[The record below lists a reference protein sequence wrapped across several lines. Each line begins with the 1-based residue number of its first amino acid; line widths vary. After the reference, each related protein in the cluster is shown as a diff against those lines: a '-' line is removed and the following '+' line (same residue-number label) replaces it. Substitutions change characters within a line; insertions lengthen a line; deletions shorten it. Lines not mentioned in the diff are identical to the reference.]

1 MSNKNKKNKNKNKN
15 NNTNKNK
22 NNQKSEQ
29 QIGEKTLKL
38 QDLQNFTVGEIVE
51 ESKRV
56 DKENE
61 ENESVLDKY
70 IRQHRGEIEDAKNKN
85 LDEFIQSEREHIE
98 PSADKAEVL
107 EQESEDASKDKAVIE
122 KNTDSESTSAVENKS
137 ETDEVKIES
146 ESDLP
151 EEKDVEK
158 VTNKKSEET
167 KSGKH
172 DLVLDPVVMVDA
184 PVSTLPKQ
192 KESPS
197 VEKIDEIDE
206 PVGEL
211 LSEGEKVTDPIMMSA
226 NEVPMA
232 EVKDDKIPETSKEEK
247 VTVPIM
253 MSANEVPMEEVK
265 DDEIPET
272 SKVEKSETEPKEP
285 EEEKNSDLNEEAMET
300 PEASKIEEAPT
311 DLVQE
316 PKENTADIPD
326 KVITADKV
334 APVLLSEKT
343 APKSEKQEEPQESVE
358 EKTTDG
364 KDKNRKTPIIIGLCA
379 IVLIAAGAVGF
390 AQYNNH
396 QKPKTV
402 QTTKS
407 SQTDLDKF
415 EKQYDS
421 FFTDKSHNVLKNS
434 QFGNL
439 AALETLVNSHKNSM
453 AWSNAVSE
461 TESLTDQIN
470 AIKKVNALFTSAAI
484 TDGKLD
490 SAAKIVTNVKIPET
504 PKTSNE
510 TLNKLLTQ
518 AIDLAKSQVA
528 KESSAQASASSAEA
542 KANQG
547 AGTQT
552 SSSTTTNQ
560 SSSTTNAS
568 SSTNSNA
575 NVNASTNG
583 NGLSS
588 NGVNL
593 EVSAARVQP
602 QAGINP
608 NDPAFTWGAEIKE
621 MVLNKARERGY
632 ITGDNY
638 ILVPTAIHTTNG
650 SQGFPAGI
658 VSGYYNLYAPD
669 GRYLVSINAKTGFFV
684 GNGSG
689 HADNLDYSE

>member
-98 PSADKAEVL
+98 PSADKAEVQEEVL

-146 ESDLP
+146 KSNLP
-151 EEKDVEK
+151 EEKATEK
-158 VTNKKSEET
+158 VTDKKSEEA
-167 KSGKH
+167 KAGKN
-172 DLVLDPVVMVDA
+172 DLVLDPVVIVDA
-184 PVSTLPKQ
+184 PVSTLPEQ

-197 VEKIDEIDE
+197 VEKIEEIDE
-206 PVGEL
+206 PVEEL
-211 LSEGEKVTDPIMMSA
+211 PLEEEEVTVPIMMSA

-232 EVKDDKIPETSKEEK
+232 EVKDDES
-247 VTVPIM
+247 
-253 MSANEVPMEEVK
+253 
-265 DDEIPET
+265 PET
-272 SKVEKSETEPKEP
+272 SKVEKSEAEPKEP
-285 EEEKNSDLNEEAMET
+285 EEEKNSDLNEEAKET

-334 APVLLSEKT
+334 APVLTSEKI
-343 APKSEKQEEPQESVE
+343 APKSESQEEPQESAE

-364 KDKNRKTPIIIGLCA
+364 KAKNRKTPIIIGLCA

-552 SSSTTTNQ
+552 SSSSTTSQ

-575 NVNASTNG
+575 NASTNG

-608 NDPAFTWGAEIKE
+608 NDPAFTWGAGIKE

>member
-1 MSNKNKKNKNKNKN
+1 VGILFGGKMSNKNKKNKNKNKN

-22 NNQKSEQ
+22 NNQKPEQ

-98 PSADKAEVL
+98 PSADKAEVQEEVL
-107 EQESEDASKDKAVIE
+107 EQESEDASKDKAVID

-151 EEKDVEK
+151 EEKATEK
-158 VTNKKSEET
+158 VTDKKPEEA
-167 KSGKH
+167 KAGKN

-184 PVSTLPKQ
+184 PVSTLPEQ

-197 VEKIDEIDE
+197 VEKIEEIDE
-206 PVGEL
+206 PVEEL
-211 LSEGEKVTDPIMMSA
+211 PLE
-226 NEVPMA
+226 
-232 EVKDDKIPETSKEEK
+232 EEK

-265 DDEIPET
+265 DDESPET
-272 SKVEKSETEPKEP
+272 SKVEKSEAEPKEP
-285 EEEKNSDLNEEAMET
+285 EEEKNSDLNEEAKET

-311 DLVQE
+311 NLVQE

-334 APVLLSEKT
+334 APVLTSEKI
-343 APKSEKQEEPQESVE
+343 APKSESQEEPQESAE

-364 KDKNRKTPIIIGLCA
+364 KGKNRKTPIIIGSCA

-434 QFGNL
+434 QFENL

-552 SSSTTTNQ
+552 SSSSTTSQ

-575 NVNASTNG
+575 NASTNG

-608 NDPAFTWGAEIKE
+608 NDPAFTWGAGIKE

>member
-1 MSNKNKKNKNKNKN
+1 MSNSRCLIHHFIGIVGILFGGKMSNKNKKNKNKNKN

-98 PSADKAEVL
+98 PSADKAEVQEEVL

-151 EEKDVEK
+151 EEKATEK
-158 VTNKKSEET
+158 VTDKKSEEA
-167 KSGKH
+167 KAGKN

-184 PVSTLPKQ
+184 PVSTLPEQ

-197 VEKIDEIDE
+197 VEKIEEIDE
-206 PVGEL
+206 PVEEL
-211 LSEGEKVTDPIMMSA
+211 PLE
-226 NEVPMA
+226 
-232 EVKDDKIPETSKEEK
+232 EEK

-265 DDEIPET
+265 DDESPET
-272 SKVEKSETEPKEP
+272 SKVEKSEAEPKEP
-285 EEEKNSDLNEEAMET
+285 EEEKNSDLNEEDKET

-334 APVLLSEKT
+334 APVLTSEKI
-343 APKSEKQEEPQESVE
+343 APKSESQEEPQESSE

-364 KDKNRKTPIIIGLCA
+364 KAKNRKTPIIIGLCA

-552 SSSTTTNQ
+552 SSSSTTSQ

-575 NVNASTNG
+575 NASTNG

-608 NDPAFTWGAEIKE
+608 NDPAFTWGAGIKE

>member
-98 PSADKAEVL
+98 PSADKAEVQEKVL
-107 EQESEDASKDKAVIE
+107 EQEAEDASKDKAVIE

-146 ESDLP
+146 KSNLP
-151 EEKDVEK
+151 EEKATEK
-158 VTNKKSEET
+158 VTDKKSEEA
-167 KSGKH
+167 KAGKN
-172 DLVLDPVVMVDA
+172 DLVLDLVVMVDA
-184 PVSTLPKQ
+184 PVSTLPEQ

-197 VEKIDEIDE
+197 VEKIEEIDE
-206 PVGEL
+206 PVEEL
-211 LSEGEKVTDPIMMSA
+211 PLE
-226 NEVPMA
+226 
-232 EVKDDKIPETSKEEK
+232 EEK

-265 DDEIPET
+265 DDESPET
-272 SKVEKSETEPKEP
+272 SKVEKSEAEPKEP
-285 EEEKNSDLNEEAMET
+285 EEEKNSDLNEEAKET

-334 APVLLSEKT
+334 APVLTSEKI
-343 APKSEKQEEPQESVE
+343 APKSESQEEPQESAE

-364 KDKNRKTPIIIGLCA
+364 KAKNRKTPIIIGLCA

-434 QFGNL
+434 QFENL
-439 AALETLVNSHKNSM
+439 ATLETLVNSHKNSM

-552 SSSTTTNQ
+552 SSSSTTSQ

-575 NVNASTNG
+575 NASTNG

-608 NDPAFTWGAEIKE
+608 NDPAFTWGAGIKE

>member
-98 PSADKAEVL
+98 PSADKAEVQEKVL
-107 EQESEDASKDKAVIE
+107 EQEAEDASKDKAVIE

-151 EEKDVEK
+151 EEKATEK
-158 VTNKKSEET
+158 VTDKKSEEA
-167 KSGKH
+167 KAGKN
-172 DLVLDPVVMVDA
+172 DLVLDPVVIVDA
-184 PVSTLPKQ
+184 PVSTLPEQ

-197 VEKIDEIDE
+197 VEKIEEIDE
-206 PVGEL
+206 PVEEL
-211 LSEGEKVTDPIMMSA
+211 PL
-226 NEVPMA
+226 
-232 EVKDDKIPETSKEEK
+232 EEEE

-265 DDEIPET
+265 DDESPET
-272 SKVEKSETEPKEP
+272 SKVEKSEAEPKEP
-285 EEEKNSDLNEEAMET
+285 EEEKNSDLNEEAKET

-334 APVLLSEKT
+334 APVLTSEKI
-343 APKSEKQEEPQESVE
+343 APKSESQEEPQESAE

-364 KDKNRKTPIIIGLCA
+364 KAKNRKTPIIIGLCA

-490 SAAKIVTNVKIPET
+490 SAAKIVTNVKISET

-552 SSSTTTNQ
+552 SSSSTTSQ

-575 NVNASTNG
+575 NASTNG

-608 NDPAFTWGAEIKE
+608 NDPAFTWGAGIKE

>member
-98 PSADKAEVL
+98 PSADKAEVQEKVL
-107 EQESEDASKDKAVIE
+107 EQEAEDASKDKAVIE

-146 ESDLP
+146 KSNLP
-151 EEKDVEK
+151 EEKATEK
-158 VTNKKSEET
+158 VTDKKSEEA
-167 KSGKH
+167 KAGKN

-184 PVSTLPKQ
+184 PVSTLPEQ

-197 VEKIDEIDE
+197 VEKIEEIDE
-206 PVGEL
+206 PVEEL
-211 LSEGEKVTDPIMMSA
+211 PLE
-226 NEVPMA
+226 
-232 EVKDDKIPETSKEEK
+232 EEK

-265 DDEIPET
+265 DDESPET
-272 SKVEKSETEPKEP
+272 SKVEKSEAEPKEP
-285 EEEKNSDLNEEAMET
+285 EEEKNSDLNEEAKET

-334 APVLLSEKT
+334 APVLTSEKI
-343 APKSEKQEEPQESVE
+343 APKSESQEEHQESAE

-364 KDKNRKTPIIIGLCA
+364 KAKNRKTPIIIGLCA

-434 QFGNL
+434 QFENL

-552 SSSTTTNQ
+552 SSSSTTSQ

-575 NVNASTNG
+575 NASTNG

-608 NDPAFTWGAEIKE
+608 NDPAFTWGAGIKE

>member
-1 MSNKNKKNKNKNKN
+1 MSNKNKKNKN

-98 PSADKAEVL
+98 PSADKAEVQEKVL
-107 EQESEDASKDKAVIE
+107 EQEAEDASKDKAVIE

-146 ESDLP
+146 KSNLP
-151 EEKDVEK
+151 EEKATEK
-158 VTNKKSEET
+158 VTDKKSEEA
-167 KSGKH
+167 KAGKN

-184 PVSTLPKQ
+184 PVSTLPEQ

-197 VEKIDEIDE
+197 VEKIEEIDE
-206 PVGEL
+206 PVEEL
-211 LSEGEKVTDPIMMSA
+211 PLE
-226 NEVPMA
+226 
-232 EVKDDKIPETSKEEK
+232 EEK

-265 DDEIPET
+265 DDESPET
-272 SKVEKSETEPKEP
+272 SKVEKSEAEPKEP
-285 EEEKNSDLNEEAMET
+285 EEEKNSDLNEEAKET

-334 APVLLSEKT
+334 APVLTSEKI
-343 APKSEKQEEPQESVE
+343 APKSESQEEPQESAE

-364 KDKNRKTPIIIGLCA
+364 KAKNRKTPIIIGLCA

-434 QFGNL
+434 QFENL

-552 SSSTTTNQ
+552 SSSSTTSQ

-575 NVNASTNG
+575 NASTNG

-608 NDPAFTWGAEIKE
+608 NDPAFTWVAGIKE

>member
-15 NNTNKNK
+15 INTNKNK
-22 NNQKSEQ
+22 NNQKPEQ

-98 PSADKAEVL
+98 PSADKAEVQEEVL
-107 EQESEDASKDKAVIE
+107 EQEAEDASKDKAVIE

-151 EEKDVEK
+151 EEKATEK
-158 VTNKKSEET
+158 VTDKKSEEA
-167 KSGKH
+167 KAGKN

-184 PVSTLPKQ
+184 PVSTLPEQ

-197 VEKIDEIDE
+197 VEKIEEIDE
-206 PVGEL
+206 PVEEL
-211 LSEGEKVTDPIMMSA
+211 PLE
-226 NEVPMA
+226 
-232 EVKDDKIPETSKEEK
+232 EEK

-265 DDEIPET
+265 DDESPET
-272 SKVEKSETEPKEP
+272 SKVEKSEAEPKEP
-285 EEEKNSDLNEEAMET
+285 EEEKNSDLNEEAKET

-334 APVLLSEKT
+334 APVLTSEKI
-343 APKSEKQEEPQESVE
+343 APKSESQEEPQESAE

-364 KDKNRKTPIIIGLCA
+364 KAKNRKTPIIIGLCA

-434 QFGNL
+434 QFENL

-552 SSSTTTNQ
+552 SSSSTTSQ

-575 NVNASTNG
+575 NASTNG

-608 NDPAFTWGAEIKE
+608 NDPAFTWGAGIKE

>member
-98 PSADKAEVL
+98 PSADKAEVQEKVL
-107 EQESEDASKDKAVIE
+107 EQEAEDASKDKAVIE

-146 ESDLP
+146 KSNLP
-151 EEKDVEK
+151 EEKATEK
-158 VTNKKSEET
+158 VTDKKSEEA
-167 KSGKH
+167 KAGKN

-184 PVSTLPKQ
+184 PVSTLPEQ

-197 VEKIDEIDE
+197 VEKIEEIDE
-206 PVGEL
+206 PVEEL
-211 LSEGEKVTDPIMMSA
+211 PLE
-226 NEVPMA
+226 
-232 EVKDDKIPETSKEEK
+232 EEK

-265 DDEIPET
+265 DDESPET
-272 SKVEKSETEPKEP
+272 SKVEKSEAEPKEP
-285 EEEKNSDLNEEAMET
+285 EEEKNSDLNEEAKET

-334 APVLLSEKT
+334 APVLTSEKI
-343 APKSEKQEEPQESVE
+343 APKSESQEEPQESAE

-364 KDKNRKTPIIIGLCA
+364 KAKNRKTPIIIGLCA

-434 QFGNL
+434 QFENL

-453 AWSNAVSE
+453 AWANAVSE

-528 KESSAQASASSAEA
+528 KESSAQASASSAQASASSAEA

-552 SSSTTTNQ
+552 SSSSTTSQ

-575 NVNASTNG
+575 NASTNG

-608 NDPAFTWGAEIKE
+608 NDPAFTWGAGIKE

-650 SQGFPAGI
+650 SQDFPAGI

>member
-1 MSNKNKKNKNKNKN
+1 MSNSRCLIHHFIGIVGILFGGKMSNKNKKNKNKNKN

-98 PSADKAEVL
+98 PSADKAEVQEEVL
-107 EQESEDASKDKAVIE
+107 EQESEDASKDKAVID

-151 EEKDVEK
+151 EEKATEK
-158 VTNKKSEET
+158 VTDKKSEEA
-167 KSGKH
+167 KAGKN
-172 DLVLDPVVMVDA
+172 DLVLDPVVIVDA
-184 PVSTLPKQ
+184 PVSTLPEQ

-197 VEKIDEIDE
+197 VEKIEEIDE
-206 PVGEL
+206 PVEEL
-211 LSEGEKVTDPIMMSA
+211 PLEEEEVTVPIMMSA

-232 EVKDDKIPETSKEEK
+232 EVKDDES
-247 VTVPIM
+247 
-253 MSANEVPMEEVK
+253 
-265 DDEIPET
+265 PET
-272 SKVEKSETEPKEP
+272 SKVEKSEAEPKEP
-285 EEEKNSDLNEEAMET
+285 EEEKNSDLNEEAKET

-334 APVLLSEKT
+334 APVLTSEKI
-343 APKSEKQEEPQESVE
+343 APKSESQEEPQESAE

-364 KDKNRKTPIIIGLCA
+364 KAKNRKTPIIIGLCA

-552 SSSTTTNQ
+552 SSSSTTSQ

-575 NVNASTNG
+575 NASTNG

-602 QAGINP
+602 QADINP
-608 NDPAFTWGAEIKE
+608 NDPAFTWGAGIKE

>member
-1 MSNKNKKNKNKNKN
+1 MGILFGGKMSNKNKKNKNKNKN

-98 PSADKAEVL
+98 PSADKAEVQEEVL

-151 EEKDVEK
+151 EEKATEK
-158 VTNKKSEET
+158 VTDKKSEEA
-167 KSGKH
+167 KAGKN

-184 PVSTLPKQ
+184 PVSTLPEQ

-197 VEKIDEIDE
+197 VEKIEEIDE
-206 PVGEL
+206 PVEEL
-211 LSEGEKVTDPIMMSA
+211 PLE
-226 NEVPMA
+226 
-232 EVKDDKIPETSKEEK
+232 EEK

-265 DDEIPET
+265 DDESPET
-272 SKVEKSETEPKEP
+272 SKVEKSEAEPKEP
-285 EEEKNSDLNEEAMET
+285 EEEKNSDLNEEDKET

-334 APVLLSEKT
+334 APVLTSEKI
-343 APKSEKQEEPQESVE
+343 APKSESQEEPQESSE

-364 KDKNRKTPIIIGLCA
+364 KAKNRKTPIIIGLCA

-552 SSSTTTNQ
+552 SSSSTTSQ

-575 NVNASTNG
+575 NASTNG

-608 NDPAFTWGAEIKE
+608 NDPAFTWGAGIKE

>member
-98 PSADKAEVL
+98 PSADKAEVQEKVL
-107 EQESEDASKDKAVIE
+107 EQEAEDASKDKAVIE

-146 ESDLP
+146 KSNLP
-151 EEKDVEK
+151 EEKATEK
-158 VTNKKSEET
+158 VTDKKSEEA
-167 KSGKH
+167 KAGKN

-184 PVSTLPKQ
+184 PVSTLPEQ

-197 VEKIDEIDE
+197 VEKIEEIDE
-206 PVGEL
+206 PVEEL
-211 LSEGEKVTDPIMMSA
+211 PLEEEEVTVPIMMSA

-232 EVKDDKIPETSKEEK
+232 EVKDDES
-247 VTVPIM
+247 
-253 MSANEVPMEEVK
+253 
-265 DDEIPET
+265 PET
-272 SKVEKSETEPKEP
+272 SKVEKSEAEPKEP
-285 EEEKNSDLNEEAMET
+285 EEEKNSDLNEEAKET

-334 APVLLSEKT
+334 APVLASEKI
-343 APKSEKQEEPQESVE
+343 APKSESQEEPQESAE

-364 KDKNRKTPIIIGLCA
+364 KAKNRKTPIIIGLCA

-434 QFGNL
+434 QFENL

-552 SSSTTTNQ
+552 SSSSTTSQ

-575 NVNASTNG
+575 NASTNG

-608 NDPAFTWGAEIKE
+608 NDPAFTWVAGIKE

>member
-98 PSADKAEVL
+98 PSADKAEVQEEVL
-107 EQESEDASKDKAVIE
+107 EQEAEDASKDKAVIE

-151 EEKDVEK
+151 EEKATEK
-158 VTNKKSEET
+158 VTDKKSEEA
-167 KSGKH
+167 KAGKN

-184 PVSTLPKQ
+184 PVSTLPEQ

-197 VEKIDEIDE
+197 VEKIEEIDE
-206 PVGEL
+206 PVEEL
-211 LSEGEKVTDPIMMSA
+211 PLE
-226 NEVPMA
+226 
-232 EVKDDKIPETSKEEK
+232 EEK

-265 DDEIPET
+265 DDESPET
-272 SKVEKSETEPKEP
+272 SKVEKSEAEPKEP
-285 EEEKNSDLNEEAMET
+285 EEEKNSDLNEEAKET

-311 DLVQE
+311 DLVEE
-316 PKENTADIPD
+316 PKENTADITD

-334 APVLLSEKT
+334 APVLTSEKI
-343 APKSEKQEEPQESVE
+343 APKSESQEEPQESAE

-364 KDKNRKTPIIIGLCA
+364 KAKNRKTPIIIGLCA

-434 QFGNL
+434 QFENL

-552 SSSTTTNQ
+552 SSSSTTSQ

-575 NVNASTNG
+575 NASTNG

-608 NDPAFTWGAEIKE
+608 NDPAFTWGAGIKE

-689 HADNLDYSE
+689 HTDNLDYSE

>member
-98 PSADKAEVL
+98 PSADKAEVQEEVL

-146 ESDLP
+146 KSNLP
-151 EEKDVEK
+151 EEKATEK
-158 VTNKKSEET
+158 VTDKKSEEA
-167 KSGKH
+167 KAGKN
-172 DLVLDPVVMVDA
+172 DLVLDPVVIVDA
-184 PVSTLPKQ
+184 PVSTLPEQ

-197 VEKIDEIDE
+197 VEKIEEIDE
-206 PVGEL
+206 PVEEL
-211 LSEGEKVTDPIMMSA
+211 PL
-226 NEVPMA
+226 
-232 EVKDDKIPETSKEEK
+232 EEEE

-265 DDEIPET
+265 DDESPET
-272 SKVEKSETEPKEP
+272 SKVEKSEAEPKEP
-285 EEEKNSDLNEEAMET
+285 EEEKNSDLNEEAKET

-334 APVLLSEKT
+334 APVLTSEKI
-343 APKSEKQEEPQESVE
+343 APKSESQEEPQESAE

-364 KDKNRKTPIIIGLCA
+364 KAKNRKTPIIIGLCA

-434 QFGNL
+434 QFENL

-552 SSSTTTNQ
+552 SSSSTTSQ

-575 NVNASTNG
+575 NASTNG

-608 NDPAFTWGAEIKE
+608 NDPAFTWGAGIKE

>member
-98 PSADKAEVL
+98 PSADKAEVQEEVL
-107 EQESEDASKDKAVIE
+107 EQESEDASKDKAVID

-151 EEKDVEK
+151 EEKATEK
-158 VTNKKSEET
+158 VTDKKSEEA
-167 KSGKH
+167 KAGKN
-172 DLVLDPVVMVDA
+172 DLVLDPVVIVDA
-184 PVSTLPKQ
+184 PVSTLPEQ

-197 VEKIDEIDE
+197 VEKIEEIDE
-206 PVGEL
+206 PVEEL
-211 LSEGEKVTDPIMMSA
+211 PLEEEEVTVPIMMSA

-232 EVKDDKIPETSKEEK
+232 EVKDDES
-247 VTVPIM
+247 
-253 MSANEVPMEEVK
+253 
-265 DDEIPET
+265 PET
-272 SKVEKSETEPKEP
+272 SKVEKSEAEPKEP
-285 EEEKNSDLNEEAMET
+285 EEEKNSDLNEEARET

-334 APVLLSEKT
+334 APVLTSEKI
-343 APKSEKQEEPQESVE
+343 APKSESQEEPQESAE

-364 KDKNRKTPIIIGLCA
+364 KAKNRKTPIIIGLCA

-490 SAAKIVTNVKIPET
+490 SAAKIVTNVKISET

-552 SSSTTTNQ
+552 SSSSTTSQ

-575 NVNASTNG
+575 NASTNG

-602 QAGINP
+602 QADINP
-608 NDPAFTWGAEIKE
+608 NDPAFTWGAGIKE

>member
-1 MSNKNKKNKNKNKN
+1 MSNSRCLIHHFIGIVGILFGGKMSNKNKKNKNKNKN

-98 PSADKAEVL
+98 PSADKAEVQEKVL
-107 EQESEDASKDKAVIE
+107 EQEAEDASKDKAVIE

-151 EEKDVEK
+151 EEKATEK
-158 VTNKKSEET
+158 VTDKKSEEA
-167 KSGKH
+167 KAGKN
-172 DLVLDPVVMVDA
+172 DLVLDPVVIVDA
-184 PVSTLPKQ
+184 PVSTLPEQ

-197 VEKIDEIDE
+197 VEKIEEIDE
-206 PVGEL
+206 PVEEL
-211 LSEGEKVTDPIMMSA
+211 PLEEEEVTVPIMMSA

-232 EVKDDKIPETSKEEK
+232 EVKDDES
-247 VTVPIM
+247 
-253 MSANEVPMEEVK
+253 
-265 DDEIPET
+265 PET
-272 SKVEKSETEPKEP
+272 SKVEKSEAEPKEP
-285 EEEKNSDLNEEAMET
+285 EEEKNSDLNEEAKET

-334 APVLLSEKT
+334 APVLTSEKI
-343 APKSEKQEEPQESVE
+343 APKSESQEEPQESAE

-364 KDKNRKTPIIIGLCA
+364 KAKNRKTPIIIGLCA

-434 QFGNL
+434 QFENL

-552 SSSTTTNQ
+552 SSSSTTSQ

-575 NVNASTNG
+575 NASTNG

-608 NDPAFTWGAEIKE
+608 NDPAFTWGAGIKE

>member
-98 PSADKAEVL
+98 PSADKAEVQEKVL
-107 EQESEDASKDKAVIE
+107 EQEAEDASKDKAVIE

-146 ESDLP
+146 KSNLP
-151 EEKDVEK
+151 EEKATEK
-158 VTNKKSEET
+158 VTDKKSEEA
-167 KSGKH
+167 KAGKN

-184 PVSTLPKQ
+184 PVSTLPEQ

-197 VEKIDEIDE
+197 VEKIEEIDE
-206 PVGEL
+206 PVEEL
-211 LSEGEKVTDPIMMSA
+211 PLE
-226 NEVPMA
+226 
-232 EVKDDKIPETSKEEK
+232 EEK

-265 DDEIPET
+265 DDESPET
-272 SKVEKSETEPKEP
+272 SKVEKSEAEPKEP
-285 EEEKNSDLNEEAMET
+285 EEEKNSDLNEEAKET

-311 DLVQE
+311 DLVQV

-334 APVLLSEKT
+334 APVLTSEKI
-343 APKSEKQEEPQESVE
+343 APKSESQEEPQESAE

-364 KDKNRKTPIIIGLCA
+364 KAKNRKTPIIIGLCA

-434 QFGNL
+434 QFENL

-528 KESSAQASASSAEA
+528 KESSDQASASSAEA

-552 SSSTTTNQ
+552 SSSSTTSQ

-575 NVNASTNG
+575 NASTNG

-608 NDPAFTWGAEIKE
+608 NDPAFTWGAGIKE

>member
-98 PSADKAEVL
+98 PSADKAEVQEKVL
-107 EQESEDASKDKAVIE
+107 EQEAEDASKDKAVIE

-146 ESDLP
+146 KSNLP
-151 EEKDVEK
+151 EEKATEK
-158 VTNKKSEET
+158 VTDKKSEEA
-167 KSGKH
+167 KAGKN
-172 DLVLDPVVMVDA
+172 DLVLDPVVIVDA
-184 PVSTLPKQ
+184 PVSTLPEQ

-197 VEKIDEIDE
+197 VEKIEEIDE
-206 PVGEL
+206 PVEEL
-211 LSEGEKVTDPIMMSA
+211 PLEEEEVTVPIMMSA

-232 EVKDDKIPETSKEEK
+232 EVKDDES
-247 VTVPIM
+247 
-253 MSANEVPMEEVK
+253 
-265 DDEIPET
+265 PET
-272 SKVEKSETEPKEP
+272 SKVEKSEAEPKEP
-285 EEEKNSDLNEEAMET
+285 EEEKNSDLNEEAKET

-334 APVLLSEKT
+334 APVLTSEKI
-343 APKSEKQEEPQESVE
+343 APKSESQEEPQESAE

-364 KDKNRKTPIIIGLCA
+364 KAKNRKTPIIIGLCA

-490 SAAKIVTNVKIPET
+490 SAAKIVTNVKISET

-552 SSSTTTNQ
+552 SSSSTTSQ

-575 NVNASTNG
+575 NASTNG

-608 NDPAFTWGAEIKE
+608 NDPAFTWGAGIKE

>member
-98 PSADKAEVL
+98 PSADKAEVQEEVL
-107 EQESEDASKDKAVIE
+107 EQEAEDASKDKAVIE

-151 EEKDVEK
+151 EEKATEK
-158 VTNKKSEET
+158 VTDKKSEEA
-167 KSGKH
+167 KAGKN

-184 PVSTLPKQ
+184 PVSTLPEQ

-197 VEKIDEIDE
+197 VEKIEEIDE
-206 PVGEL
+206 PVEEL
-211 LSEGEKVTDPIMMSA
+211 PLE
-226 NEVPMA
+226 
-232 EVKDDKIPETSKEEK
+232 EEK

-265 DDEIPET
+265 DDESPET
-272 SKVEKSETEPKEP
+272 SKVEKSEAEPKEP
-285 EEEKNSDLNEEAMET
+285 EEEKNSDLNEEAKET

-316 PKENTADIPD
+316 PKENTADITD

-334 APVLLSEKT
+334 APVLTSEKI
-343 APKSEKQEEPQESVE
+343 APKSESQEEPQESAE

-364 KDKNRKTPIIIGLCA
+364 KAKNRKTPIIIGLCA

-434 QFGNL
+434 QFEKL

-552 SSSTTTNQ
+552 SSSSTTSQ

-575 NVNASTNG
+575 NASTNG

-608 NDPAFTWGAEIKE
+608 NDPAFTWGAGIKE

-689 HADNLDYSE
+689 HTDNLDYSE

>member
-98 PSADKAEVL
+98 PSADKAEVQEKVL
-107 EQESEDASKDKAVIE
+107 EQEAEDASKDKAVIE

-146 ESDLP
+146 KSNLP
-151 EEKDVEK
+151 EEKATEK
-158 VTNKKSEET
+158 VTDKKSEEA
-167 KSGKH
+167 KAGKN

-184 PVSTLPKQ
+184 PVSTLPEQ

-197 VEKIDEIDE
+197 VEKIEEIDE
-206 PVGEL
+206 PVEEL
-211 LSEGEKVTDPIMMSA
+211 PLE
-226 NEVPMA
+226 
-232 EVKDDKIPETSKEEK
+232 EEK

-265 DDEIPET
+265 DDESPET
-272 SKVEKSETEPKEP
+272 SKVEKSEAEPKEP
-285 EEEKNSDLNEEAMET
+285 EEEKNSDLNEEAKET

-334 APVLLSEKT
+334 APVLTSEKI
-343 APKSEKQEEPQESVE
+343 APKSESQEEPQESAE

-364 KDKNRKTPIIIGLCA
+364 KAKNRKTPIIIGLCP

-421 FFTDKSHNVLKNS
+421 FFTDKSYNVLKNS
-434 QFGNL
+434 QFENL

-552 SSSTTTNQ
+552 SSSSTTSQ

-575 NVNASTNG
+575 NASTNG

-608 NDPAFTWGAEIKE
+608 NDPAFTWGAGIKE

>member
-38 QDLQNFTVGEIVE
+38 QDLQNFTLGEIVE

-98 PSADKAEVL
+98 PSADKAEVQEEVL
-107 EQESEDASKDKAVIE
+107 EQEAEDASKDKAVIE

-151 EEKDVEK
+151 EEKATEK
-158 VTNKKSEET
+158 VTDKKSEEA
-167 KSGKH
+167 KAGKN

-184 PVSTLPKQ
+184 PVSTLPEQ

-197 VEKIDEIDE
+197 VEKIEEIDE
-206 PVGEL
+206 PVEEL
-211 LSEGEKVTDPIMMSA
+211 PLE
-226 NEVPMA
+226 
-232 EVKDDKIPETSKEEK
+232 EEK

-265 DDEIPET
+265 DDESPET
-272 SKVEKSETEPKEP
+272 SKVEKSEAEPKEP
-285 EEEKNSDLNEEAMET
+285 EEEKNSDLNEEAKET

-316 PKENTADIPD
+316 PKENTADITD

-334 APVLLSEKT
+334 APVLTSEKI
-343 APKSEKQEEPQESVE
+343 APKSESQEEPQESAE

-364 KDKNRKTPIIIGLCA
+364 KAKNRKTPIIIGLCA

-434 QFGNL
+434 QFENL

-552 SSSTTTNQ
+552 SSSSTTSQ

-575 NVNASTNG
+575 NASTNG

-608 NDPAFTWGAEIKE
+608 NDPAFTWGAGIKE

-689 HADNLDYSE
+689 HTDNLDYSE

>member
-1 MSNKNKKNKNKNKN
+1 MSNSRCLIHHFIGIVGILFGGKMSNKNKKNKNKNKN

-98 PSADKAEVL
+98 PSADKAEVQEEVL
-107 EQESEDASKDKAVIE
+107 EQESEDASKDKAVID

-151 EEKDVEK
+151 EEKATEK
-158 VTNKKSEET
+158 VTDKKSEEA
-167 KSGKH
+167 KAGKN
-172 DLVLDPVVMVDA
+172 DLVLDPVVIVDA
-184 PVSTLPKQ
+184 PVSTLPEQ

-197 VEKIDEIDE
+197 VEKIEEIDE
-206 PVGEL
+206 PVEEL
-211 LSEGEKVTDPIMMSA
+211 PLEEEEVTVPIMMSA

-232 EVKDDKIPETSKEEK
+232 EVKDDES
-247 VTVPIM
+247 
-253 MSANEVPMEEVK
+253 
-265 DDEIPET
+265 PET
-272 SKVEKSETEPKEP
+272 SKVEKSEAEPKEP
-285 EEEKNSDLNEEAMET
+285 EEEKNSDLNEEAKET

-334 APVLLSEKT
+334 APVLTSEKI
-343 APKSEKQEEPQESVE
+343 APKSESQEEPQESAE

-364 KDKNRKTPIIIGLCA
+364 KAKNRKTPIIIGLCA

-490 SAAKIVTNVKIPET
+490 SAAKIVTNVKISET

-552 SSSTTTNQ
+552 SSSSTTSQ

-575 NVNASTNG
+575 NASTNG

-602 QAGINP
+602 QADINP
-608 NDPAFTWGAEIKE
+608 NDPAFTWGAGIKE

>member
-1 MSNKNKKNKNKNKN
+1 MSNSRCLIHHFIGIVGILFGGKMSNKNKKNKNKNKN

-98 PSADKAEVL
+98 PSADKAEVQEKVL
-107 EQESEDASKDKAVIE
+107 EQEAEDASKDKAVIE

-146 ESDLP
+146 KSNLP
-151 EEKDVEK
+151 EEKATEK
-158 VTNKKSEET
+158 VTDKKSEEA
-167 KSGKH
+167 KAGKN

-184 PVSTLPKQ
+184 PVSTLPEQ

-197 VEKIDEIDE
+197 VEKIEEIDE
-206 PVGEL
+206 PVEEL
-211 LSEGEKVTDPIMMSA
+211 PLE
-226 NEVPMA
+226 
-232 EVKDDKIPETSKEEK
+232 EEK

-265 DDEIPET
+265 DDESPET
-272 SKVEKSETEPKEP
+272 SKVEKSEAEPKEP
-285 EEEKNSDLNEEAMET
+285 EEEKNSDLNEEAKET

-334 APVLLSEKT
+334 APVLTSEKI
-343 APKSEKQEEPQESVE
+343 APKSESQEEPQESAE

-364 KDKNRKTPIIIGLCA
+364 KAKNRKTPIIIGLCA

-434 QFGNL
+434 QFENL

-552 SSSTTTNQ
+552 SSSSTTSQ

-575 NVNASTNG
+575 NASTNG

-608 NDPAFTWGAEIKE
+608 NDPAFTWVAGIKE

>member
-1 MSNKNKKNKNKNKN
+1 VGILFGGKMSNKNKKNKNKNKN

-98 PSADKAEVL
+98 PSADKAEVQEEVL
-107 EQESEDASKDKAVIE
+107 EQESEDASKDKAVID

-151 EEKDVEK
+151 EEKATEK
-158 VTNKKSEET
+158 VTDKKSEEA
-167 KSGKH
+167 KAGKN
-172 DLVLDPVVMVDA
+172 DLVLDPVVIVDA
-184 PVSTLPKQ
+184 PVSTLPEQ

-197 VEKIDEIDE
+197 VEKIEEIDE
-206 PVGEL
+206 PVEEL
-211 LSEGEKVTDPIMMSA
+211 PLEEEEVTVPIMMSA

-232 EVKDDKIPETSKEEK
+232 EVKDDES
-247 VTVPIM
+247 
-253 MSANEVPMEEVK
+253 
-265 DDEIPET
+265 PET
-272 SKVEKSETEPKEP
+272 SKVEKSEAEPKEP
-285 EEEKNSDLNEEAMET
+285 EEEKNSDLNEEAKET

-334 APVLLSEKT
+334 APVLTSEKI
-343 APKSEKQEEPQESVE
+343 APKSESQEEPQESAE

-364 KDKNRKTPIIIGLCA
+364 KAKNRKTPIIIGLCA

-490 SAAKIVTNVKIPET
+490 SAAKIVTNVKISET

-552 SSSTTTNQ
+552 SSSSTTSQ

-575 NVNASTNG
+575 NASTNG

-602 QAGINP
+602 QADINP
-608 NDPAFTWGAEIKE
+608 NDPAFTWGAGIKE

>member
-98 PSADKAEVL
+98 PSADKAEVQEKVL
-107 EQESEDASKDKAVIE
+107 EQEAEDASKDKAVIE

-151 EEKDVEK
+151 EEKATEK
-158 VTNKKSEET
+158 VTDKKSEEA
-167 KSGKH
+167 KAGKN

-184 PVSTLPKQ
+184 PVSTLPEQ

-197 VEKIDEIDE
+197 VEKIEEIDE
-206 PVGEL
+206 PVEEL
-211 LSEGEKVTDPIMMSA
+211 PLE
-226 NEVPMA
+226 
-232 EVKDDKIPETSKEEK
+232 EEK

-265 DDEIPET
+265 DDESPET
-272 SKVEKSETEPKEP
+272 SKVEKSEAEPKEP
-285 EEEKNSDLNEEAMET
+285 EEEKNSDLNEEAKET

-334 APVLLSEKT
+334 APVLTSEKI
-343 APKSEKQEEPQESVE
+343 APKSESQEEPQESAE

-364 KDKNRKTPIIIGLCA
+364 KAKNRKTPIIIGLCA

-421 FFTDKSHNVLKNS
+421 FFTDKSYNVLKNS
-434 QFGNL
+434 QFENL

-552 SSSTTTNQ
+552 SSSSTTSQ

-575 NVNASTNG
+575 NASTNG

-608 NDPAFTWGAEIKE
+608 NDPAFTWGAGIKE

>member
-98 PSADKAEVL
+98 PSADKAEVQEKVL
-107 EQESEDASKDKAVIE
+107 EQEAEDASKDKAVIE

-146 ESDLP
+146 KSNLP
-151 EEKDVEK
+151 EEKATEK
-158 VTNKKSEET
+158 VTDKKSEEA
-167 KSGKH
+167 KAGKN

-184 PVSTLPKQ
+184 PVSTLPEQ

-197 VEKIDEIDE
+197 VEKIEEIDE
-206 PVGEL
+206 PVEEL
-211 LSEGEKVTDPIMMSA
+211 PLE
-226 NEVPMA
+226 
-232 EVKDDKIPETSKEEK
+232 EEK

-253 MSANEVPMEEVK
+253 MSENEVPMEEVK
-265 DDEIPET
+265 DDESPET
-272 SKVEKSETEPKEP
+272 SKVEKSEAEPKEP
-285 EEEKNSDLNEEAMET
+285 EEEKNSDLNEEAKET

-334 APVLLSEKT
+334 APVLTSEKI
-343 APKSEKQEEPQESVE
+343 APKSESQEEPQESAE

-364 KDKNRKTPIIIGLCA
+364 KAKNRKTPIIIGLCA

-434 QFGNL
+434 QFENL

-552 SSSTTTNQ
+552 SSSSTTSQ

-575 NVNASTNG
+575 NASTNG

-608 NDPAFTWGAEIKE
+608 NDPAFTWGAGIKE

>member
-98 PSADKAEVL
+98 PSADKAEVQEKVL
-107 EQESEDASKDKAVIE
+107 EQEAEDASKDKAVIE

-146 ESDLP
+146 KSNLP
-151 EEKDVEK
+151 EEKATEK
-158 VTNKKSEET
+158 VTDKKSEEA
-167 KSGKH
+167 KAGKN

-184 PVSTLPKQ
+184 PVSTLPEQ

-197 VEKIDEIDE
+197 VEKIEEIDE
-206 PVGEL
+206 PVEEL
-211 LSEGEKVTDPIMMSA
+211 PLE
-226 NEVPMA
+226 
-232 EVKDDKIPETSKEEK
+232 EEK

-265 DDEIPET
+265 DDESPET
-272 SKVEKSETEPKEP
+272 SKVEKSEAEPKEP
-285 EEEKNSDLNEEAMET
+285 EEEKNSDLNEEAKET

-334 APVLLSEKT
+334 APVLTSEKI
-343 APKSEKQEEPQESVE
+343 APKSESQEEPQESAE

-364 KDKNRKTPIIIGLCA
+364 KAKNRKTPIIIGLCA

-434 QFGNL
+434 QFENL

-552 SSSTTTNQ
+552 SSSSTTSQ

-575 NVNASTNG
+575 NASTNG

-608 NDPAFTWGAEIKE
+608 NDPAFTWGAGIKE

-638 ILVPTAIHTTNG
+638 ILVPNAIHTTNG

>member
-98 PSADKAEVL
+98 PSADKAEVQEKVL
-107 EQESEDASKDKAVIE
+107 EQEAEDASKDKAVIE

-146 ESDLP
+146 KSNLP
-151 EEKDVEK
+151 EEKATEK
-158 VTNKKSEET
+158 VTDKKSEEA
-167 KSGKH
+167 KAGKN

-184 PVSTLPKQ
+184 PVSTLPEQ

-197 VEKIDEIDE
+197 VEKIEEIDE
-206 PVGEL
+206 PVEEL
-211 LSEGEKVTDPIMMSA
+211 PLE
-226 NEVPMA
+226 
-232 EVKDDKIPETSKEEK
+232 EEK

-265 DDEIPET
+265 DDESPET
-272 SKVEKSETEPKEP
+272 SKVEKSEAEPKEP
-285 EEEKNSDLNEEAMET
+285 EEEKNSDLNEEAKET

-316 PKENTADIPD
+316 SKENTADIPD

-334 APVLLSEKT
+334 APVLTSEKI
-343 APKSEKQEEPQESVE
+343 APKSESQEEPQESAE

-364 KDKNRKTPIIIGLCA
+364 KAKNRKTPIIIGLCA

-434 QFGNL
+434 QFENL

-552 SSSTTTNQ
+552 SSSSTTSQ

-575 NVNASTNG
+575 NASTNG

-608 NDPAFTWGAEIKE
+608 NDPAFTWVAGIKE

>member
-1 MSNKNKKNKNKNKN
+1 M
-15 NNTNKNK
+15 
-22 NNQKSEQ
+22 
-29 QIGEKTLKL
+29 KL

-98 PSADKAEVL
+98 PSADKAEVQEEVL
-107 EQESEDASKDKAVIE
+107 EQESEDASKDKAVID

-151 EEKDVEK
+151 EEKATEK
-158 VTNKKSEET
+158 VTDKKSEEA
-167 KSGKH
+167 KAGKN
-172 DLVLDPVVMVDA
+172 DLVLDPVVIVDA
-184 PVSTLPKQ
+184 PVSTLPEQ

-197 VEKIDEIDE
+197 VEKIEEIDE
-206 PVGEL
+206 PVEEL
-211 LSEGEKVTDPIMMSA
+211 PLEEEEVTVPIMMSA

-232 EVKDDKIPETSKEEK
+232 EVKDDES
-247 VTVPIM
+247 
-253 MSANEVPMEEVK
+253 
-265 DDEIPET
+265 PET
-272 SKVEKSETEPKEP
+272 SKVEKSEAEPKEP
-285 EEEKNSDLNEEAMET
+285 EEEKNSDLNEEAKET

-334 APVLLSEKT
+334 APVLTSEKI
-343 APKSEKQEEPQESVE
+343 APKSESQEEPQESAE

-364 KDKNRKTPIIIGLCA
+364 KAKNRKTPIIIGLCA

-490 SAAKIVTNVKIPET
+490 SAAKIVTNVKISET

-552 SSSTTTNQ
+552 SSSSTTSQ

-575 NVNASTNG
+575 NASTNG

-588 NGVNL
+588 NGVN
-593 EVSAARVQP
+593 
-602 QAGINP
+602 
-608 NDPAFTWGAEIKE
+608 
-621 MVLNKARERGY
+621 
-632 ITGDNY
+632 
-638 ILVPTAIHTTNG
+638 
-650 SQGFPAGI
+650 
-658 VSGYYNLYAPD
+658 
-669 GRYLVSINAKTGFFV
+669 
-684 GNGSG
+684 
-689 HADNLDYSE
+689 

>member
-85 LDEFIQSEREHIE
+85 LNEFIQSEREHIE
-98 PSADKAEVL
+98 PSADKAEVQEEVL
-107 EQESEDASKDKAVIE
+107 EQEAEDASKDKAVIE

-151 EEKDVEK
+151 EEKATEK
-158 VTNKKSEET
+158 VTDKKSEEA
-167 KSGKH
+167 KAGKN

-184 PVSTLPKQ
+184 PVSTLPEQ

-197 VEKIDEIDE
+197 VEKIEEIDE
-206 PVGEL
+206 PVEEL
-211 LSEGEKVTDPIMMSA
+211 PLE
-226 NEVPMA
+226 
-232 EVKDDKIPETSKEEK
+232 EEK

-265 DDEIPET
+265 DDESPET
-272 SKVEKSETEPKEP
+272 SKVEKSEAEPKEP
-285 EEEKNSDLNEEAMET
+285 EEEKNSDLNEEAKET

-316 PKENTADIPD
+316 PKENTADITD

-334 APVLLSEKT
+334 APVLTSEKI
-343 APKSEKQEEPQESVE
+343 APKSESQEEPQESAE

-364 KDKNRKTPIIIGLCA
+364 KAKNRKTPIIIGLCA

-434 QFGNL
+434 QFENL

-552 SSSTTTNQ
+552 SSSSTTSQ

-575 NVNASTNG
+575 NASTNG

-608 NDPAFTWGAEIKE
+608 NDPAFTWGAGIKE

-689 HADNLDYSE
+689 HTDNLDYSE

>member
-98 PSADKAEVL
+98 PSADKAEVQEEVL
-107 EQESEDASKDKAVIE
+107 EQESEDASKDKAVID

-151 EEKDVEK
+151 EEKATEK
-158 VTNKKSEET
+158 VTDKKSEEA
-167 KSGKH
+167 KAGKN
-172 DLVLDPVVMVDA
+172 DLVLDPVVIVDA
-184 PVSTLPKQ
+184 PVSTLPEQ

-197 VEKIDEIDE
+197 VEKIEEIDE
-206 PVGEL
+206 PVEEL
-211 LSEGEKVTDPIMMSA
+211 PLEEEEVTVPIMMSA

-232 EVKDDKIPETSKEEK
+232 EVKDDES
-247 VTVPIM
+247 
-253 MSANEVPMEEVK
+253 
-265 DDEIPET
+265 PET
-272 SKVEKSETEPKEP
+272 SKVEKSEAEPKEP
-285 EEEKNSDLNEEAMET
+285 EEEKNSDLNEEAKET

-334 APVLLSEKT
+334 APVLTSEKI
-343 APKSEKQEEPQESVE
+343 APKSESQEEPQESAE

-364 KDKNRKTPIIIGLCA
+364 KAKNRKTPIIIGLCA

-552 SSSTTTNQ
+552 SSSSTTSQ

-575 NVNASTNG
+575 NASTNG

-608 NDPAFTWGAEIKE
+608 NDPAFTWGAGIKE

>member
-1 MSNKNKKNKNKNKN
+1 M
-15 NNTNKNK
+15 
-22 NNQKSEQ
+22 
-29 QIGEKTLKL
+29 KL

-98 PSADKAEVL
+98 PSADKAEVQEKVL
-107 EQESEDASKDKAVIE
+107 EQEAEDASKDKAVIE

-146 ESDLP
+146 KSNLP
-151 EEKDVEK
+151 EEKATEK
-158 VTNKKSEET
+158 VTDKKSEEA
-167 KSGKH
+167 KAGKN

-184 PVSTLPKQ
+184 PVSTLPEQ

-197 VEKIDEIDE
+197 VEKIEEIDE
-206 PVGEL
+206 PVEEL
-211 LSEGEKVTDPIMMSA
+211 PLE
-226 NEVPMA
+226 
-232 EVKDDKIPETSKEEK
+232 EEK

-265 DDEIPET
+265 DDESPET
-272 SKVEKSETEPKEP
+272 SKVEKSEAEPKEP
-285 EEEKNSDLNEEAMET
+285 EEEKNSDLNEEAKET

-334 APVLLSEKT
+334 APVLTSEKI
-343 APKSEKQEEPQESVE
+343 APKSESQEEPQESAE

-364 KDKNRKTPIIIGLCA
+364 KAKNRKTPIIIGLCA

-434 QFGNL
+434 QFENL

-552 SSSTTTNQ
+552 SSSSTTSQ

-575 NVNASTNG
+575 NASTNG

-608 NDPAFTWGAEIKE
+608 NDPAFTWVAGIKE

>member
-98 PSADKAEVL
+98 PSADKAEVQEEVL
-107 EQESEDASKDKAVIE
+107 EQEAEDASKDKAVIE

-151 EEKDVEK
+151 EEKATEK
-158 VTNKKSEET
+158 VTDKKSEEA
-167 KSGKH
+167 KAGKN

-184 PVSTLPKQ
+184 PVSTLPEQ

-197 VEKIDEIDE
+197 VEKIEEIDE
-206 PVGEL
+206 PVEEL
-211 LSEGEKVTDPIMMSA
+211 PLE
-226 NEVPMA
+226 
-232 EVKDDKIPETSKEEK
+232 EEK

-265 DDEIPET
+265 DDESPET
-272 SKVEKSETEPKEP
+272 SKVEKSEAEPKEP
-285 EEEKNSDLNEEAMET
+285 EEEKNSDLNEEAKET

-316 PKENTADIPD
+316 PKENTADITD

-334 APVLLSEKT
+334 APVLTSEKI
-343 APKSEKQEEPQESVE
+343 APKSESQEEPQESAE

-364 KDKNRKTPIIIGLCA
+364 KAKNRKTPIIIGLCA

-434 QFGNL
+434 QFENL

-552 SSSTTTNQ
+552 SSSSTTSQ
-560 SSSTTNAS
+560 SSSTTNSS

-575 NVNASTNG
+575 NASTNG

-608 NDPAFTWGAEIKE
+608 NDPAFTWGAGIKE

-689 HADNLDYSE
+689 HTDNLDYSE